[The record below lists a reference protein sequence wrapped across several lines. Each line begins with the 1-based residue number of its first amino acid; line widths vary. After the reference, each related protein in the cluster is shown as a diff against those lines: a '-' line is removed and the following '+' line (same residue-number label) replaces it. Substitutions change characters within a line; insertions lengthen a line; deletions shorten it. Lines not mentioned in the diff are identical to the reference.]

1 MSRRLPRRGRLTMTP
16 RKLTCAICSKP
27 IAPTDPAALR

>member
-1 MSRRLPRRGRLTMTP
+1 MSHWLPRRGRPSMTP
-16 RKLTCAICSKP
+16 RKLTYALCSKP